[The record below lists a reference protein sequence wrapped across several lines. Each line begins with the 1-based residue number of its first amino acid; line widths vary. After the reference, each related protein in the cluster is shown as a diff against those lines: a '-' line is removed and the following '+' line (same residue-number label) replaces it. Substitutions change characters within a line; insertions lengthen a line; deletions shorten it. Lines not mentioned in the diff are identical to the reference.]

1 MLTDEVFMATTTI
14 SKGATD
20 RPVEHHDTHHG
31 GSFRLYWGI
40 AIILLL
46 ATVLEVGLAEVL
58 KGELACPEGFACPP
72 ALLQTFEQS
81 NAWAVANVSDGMVAG
96 SMMAIAIIKA
106 ALVILYYM
114 HLRYEKR
121 LLWVIFFVPFGLVS
135 LLAIAMFLNP

>member
-1 MLTDEVFMATTTI
+1 MTTTTI
-14 SKGATD
+14 SKGAAEH
-20 RPVEHHDTHHG
+20 PVEHHDTHHG

-40 AIILLL
+40 AFILLL
-46 ATVLEVGLAEVL
+46 ATVLEVGLASVL
-58 KGELACPEGFACPP
+58 KGELECPAGFACP
-72 ALLQTFEQS
+72 AGLAQTFEQS
-81 NAWAVANVSDGMVAG
+81 NAWAIANVSDGMVAG

-121 LLWVIFFVPFGLVS
+121 LLWVIFFIPFGLVS